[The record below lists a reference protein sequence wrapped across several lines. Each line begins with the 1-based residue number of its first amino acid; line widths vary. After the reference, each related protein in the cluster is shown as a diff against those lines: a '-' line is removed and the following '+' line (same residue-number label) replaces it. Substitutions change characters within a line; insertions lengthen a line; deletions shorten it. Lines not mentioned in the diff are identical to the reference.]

1 MVTLFLVLNALR
13 TQAAT
18 LRARS
23 AIRVTW
29 GLQDKSAETITP
41 KSLTILEGYNMSPSE
56 TWYTWL
62 GWQMGGLARCFE
74 DNVCGKVAQIYPREV
89 PCCCILPT

>member
-41 KSLTILEGYNMSPSE
+41 KSLTILEGYNMLPSE
-56 TWYTWL
+56 TWYTWVRMAN
-62 GWQMGGLARCFE
+62 GWSS
-74 DNVCGKVAQIYPREV
+74 KVF
-89 PCCCILPT
+89 